1 MFFLNKQFSWSTIFA
16 KLYLWVRHFPVLGQE
31 GWDVVNQ
38 VTHHIAWLC
47 RFCRKVSE
55 SFQMKSRRWPPEQM
69 TWKWLNPTWRARKA
83 PCTAED
89 SVVVWCRCCVVQRSW
104 EGLCALHRTLEPS
117 TTAEEQ
123 WSQWK
128 RRQLPRFA
136 TSNSCKFWEAEL
148 LRFKRFCR
156 SSISVSHSLFI
167 CVQVSH
173 GDVHVVR
180 ITMSFD
186 YFWPVRHCKME
197 RETRWWFQIFFIFTP
212 IWGTFPYWRSYFSD
226 GLVQPPTR
234 KISTRRYREDWPI
247 EGARRH
253 LLQVGRN
260 VDSFLKACFCGKNEL
275 PNIYFLGTCCTSHRL
290 VSFLGYGHLR
300 PWNLR
305 IRSICPLRNFGQMDT
320 CMETHLVLCRFFL
333 AILGCI

>member
-1 MFFLNKQFSWSTIFA
+1 MLESETLAVFTSSLDQRSFRSSFDAEPRCCQIEHGGNWFLMTIFVGESTLPSCWWMYLMMFFLNKQFSWSTIFA

-148 LRFKRFCR
+148 LRFKRFCS

-186 YFWPVRHCKME
+186 HFWPVRHCKME

-212 IWGTFPYWRSYFSD
+212 IWGRFPYWRSYFSD

-234 KISTRRYREDWPI
+234 KISTRRYREDFHWRSQ
-247 EGARRH
+247 GAP
-253 LLQVGRN
+253 LAGE
-260 VDSFLKACFCGKNEL
+260 EL
-275 PNIYFLGTCCTSHRL
+275 
-290 VSFLGYGHLR
+290 
-300 PWNLR
+300 
-305 IRSICPLRNFGQMDT
+305 
-320 CMETHLVLCRFFL
+320 E
-333 AILGCI
+333 